1 MLLDLLQLPLTS
13 KKVYACF
20 FAIVGKKQML
30 RRNYTLGFV
39 ALIVPV
45 ACHSKPREES
55 KVLYLTW
62 RSKFRH
68 GGASSRFHIP
78 HSATLQSE

>member
-30 RRNYTLGFV
+30 RRNYTLGLV
-39 ALIVPV
+39 ALTVPI
-45 ACHSKPREES
+45 AYHSCKCQVIR
-55 KVLYLTW
+55 
-62 RSKFRH
+62 
-68 GGASSRFHIP
+68 
-78 HSATLQSE
+78 